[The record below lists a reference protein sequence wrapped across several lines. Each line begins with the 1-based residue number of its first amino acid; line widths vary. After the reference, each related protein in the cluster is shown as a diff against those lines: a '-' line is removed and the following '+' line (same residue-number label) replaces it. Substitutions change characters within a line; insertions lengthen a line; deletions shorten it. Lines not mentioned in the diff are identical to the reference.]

1 MDQPMASAN
10 GTRRNEDIA
19 LDLLK
24 FVATTT
30 GVGRAAAAAP
40 GFVSASASKPDD
52 QVSHLLELYTR
63 CLRVVEGKGEAR

>member
-1 MDQPMASAN
+1 MDQPTASAN

-24 FVATTT
+24 FVASTT
-30 GVGRAAAAAP
+30 GVGRAAAASP
-40 GFVSASASKPDD
+40 GFAATSASKPDD
-52 QVSHLLELYTR
+52 QVAHLLELYTR

>member
-1 MDQPMASAN
+1 MDQPTASAN

-24 FVATTT
+24 FVASTT
-30 GVGRAAAAAP
+30 GVGRAAGASP
-40 GFVSASASKPDD
+40 GFVAASASKPDD
-52 QVSHLLELYTR
+52 QVAHLLELYTR

>member
-1 MDQPMASAN
+1 MDQPTASAN

-24 FVATTT
+24 FVAATA
-30 GVGRAAAAAP
+30 GIGRAAASAP
-40 GFVSASASKPDD
+40 GFVAASAPKAED
-52 QVSHLLELYTR
+52 QVTHLLDLYTR

>member
-1 MDQPMASAN
+1 MDQPTASAN

-24 FVATTT
+24 FVASTT
-30 GVGRAAAAAP
+30 GVGRAAAASP
-40 GFVSASASKPDD
+40 GFAASSTSKPDD
-52 QVSHLLELYTR
+52 QVTNLLELYTR

>member
-1 MDQPMASAN
+1 MDQPTASAN

-24 FVATTT
+24 FVAAAT
-30 GVGRAAAAAP
+30 GVGRAAATAP